1 MIVNHLLFMNSQSS
15 QMSPGAGFCLWISEL
30 AEGNVK
36 SNVDRQLPLE
46 YISAEAREH
55 LLC

>member
-15 QMSPGAGFCLWISEL
+15 RMSPGAGFCLWISEL

-46 YISAEAREH
+46 YISTEAREH